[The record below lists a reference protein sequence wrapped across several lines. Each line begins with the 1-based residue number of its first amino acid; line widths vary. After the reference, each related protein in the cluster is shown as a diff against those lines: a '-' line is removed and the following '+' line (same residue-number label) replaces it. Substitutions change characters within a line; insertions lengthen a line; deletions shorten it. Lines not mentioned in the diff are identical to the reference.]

1 MAAKFDFSQIPEIE
15 CRRLG
20 KTFLAAVK
28 RFYENSENIR
38 RFEEWK
44 KEQEA
49 GDTAEATQEDKTK
62 QAGGLTL
69 SDRR

>member
-20 KTFLAAVK
+20 KTFLAAVE
-28 RFYENSENIR
+28 RFYANPENIR

-49 GDTAEATQEDKTK
+49 RDAAEATRSGTTKTNK
-62 QAGGLTL
+62 REG
-69 SDRR
+69 